1 MGPTLHWGIAMVGK
15 VMISMVALLLVSV
28 SPAEAR
34 INPKY
39 LKQAQRYA
47 PEKLVLQVLKVSSIK
62 QGRDRVV
69 NATAEVKEV
78 RESATGLKVGDRIK
92 ITYTSRGKRGP
103 GYARPQERRES
114 TRMPRPKPPFGLSFD
129 ARFSTRL
136 PLPKGTSESPPQG
149 PP

>member
-1 MGPTLHWGIAMVGK
+1 MVGK

-103 GYARPQERRES
+103 GWTGPMSIPVLSKGETGAFLSGANGVYRPAARAYSFASPQTVRKTP
-114 TRMPRPKPPFGLSFD
+114 TRGKRSPK
-129 ARFSTRL
+129 
-136 PLPKGTSESPPQG
+136 KE
-149 PP
+149 

>member
-1 MGPTLHWGIAMVGK
+1 MVGK
-15 VMISMVALLLVSV
+15 VMIPMVAVLLLSA

-47 PEKLVLQVLKVSSIK
+47 PEKLVLQVLKVSTIK
-62 QGRDRVV
+62 QGPDRVV

-92 ITYTSRGKRGP
+92 VTYTSRGKRGRGWTGP
-103 GYARPQERRES
+103 MSIPVLSKGKTGAFLSGANGIYRPAARAYSFTSPATVRKTP
-114 TRMPRPKPPFGLSFD
+114 TRGKKRPRK
-129 ARFSTRL
+129 R
-136 PLPKGTSESPPQG
+136 
-149 PP
+149 